1 MYKIT
6 RILLAACAWGALA
19 VPSASAADMP
29 PAYTPPPPPAAVLGG
44 WYLRGDIGYSNQRVD
59 ELDNVL
65 YDDFDTLDEGDR
77 DFDGGPIFGV
87 GVGYRFNKWF
97 RVDVTGEHRAA
108 VDFTGND
115 IGVIGADTFSNNY
128 DAKKSEWLAMIN
140 AYADLGTYRGITPF
154 VGAGVGMIRT
164 EIAGFTDIG
173 TNSADNLV
181 AIAYGAD
188 NSEWS
193 FAWALYAGLGF
204 EITPNLTLELAYR
217 YLDIGDA
224 ESGDLVAFDG
234 TNDVDNPMEFN
245 DLTSHDVRLGMRYMF
260 N

>member
-6 RILLAACAWGALA
+6 RILLAAGAWGALA
-19 VPSASAADMP
+19 VPSALAADM
-29 PAYTPPPPPAAVLGG
+29 PAYTPPPPPPAVLGG

-65 YDDFDTLDEGDR
+65 YSGFDTLDRGDR

-87 GVGYRFNKWF
+87 GVGYRFNRWF

-108 VDFTGND
+108 VDFSGND
-115 IGVIGADTFSNNY
+115 IGTVGADIFVNNY

-154 VGAGVGMIRT
+154 VGAGIGMVRT
-164 EIAGFTDIG
+164 TISGFTDYG
-173 TNSADNLV
+173 TSTAAPV
-181 AIAYGAD
+181 PAFAYGDD
-188 NSEWS
+188 NDEWS

-224 ESGDLVAFDG
+224 ESGNLVTYDG
-234 TNDVDNPMEFN
+234 TDTVDNPMEFN
-245 DLTSHDVRLGMRYMF
+245 DLTSHDVRLGMRYLF

>member
-6 RILLAACAWGALA
+6 RTVLAACAWGALA
-19 VPSASAADMP
+19 VPGASAADLP

-44 WYLRGDIGYSNQRVD
+44 WYLRGDIGYSNQRVG

-65 YDDFDTLDEGDR
+65 YSDFDTLDRGDR

-108 VDFTGND
+108 VDFSGND
-115 IGVIGADTFSNNY
+115 IGTFGADTFVNNY

-140 AYADLGTYRGITPF
+140 AYADLGTYRGLTPF
-154 VGAGVGMIRT
+154 VGAGIGMVRT
-164 EIAGFTDIG
+164 TISGFTDFG
-173 TNSADNLV
+173 TSTAAPV
-181 AIAYGAD
+181 PAFAYGDD
-188 NSEWS
+188 NSEWN

-224 ESGDLVAFDG
+224 ESGDLYTYDG
-234 TNDVDNPMEFN
+234 TNNVDNPMEFK
-245 DLTSHDVRLGMRYMF
+245 DLISHDVRLGMRYMF